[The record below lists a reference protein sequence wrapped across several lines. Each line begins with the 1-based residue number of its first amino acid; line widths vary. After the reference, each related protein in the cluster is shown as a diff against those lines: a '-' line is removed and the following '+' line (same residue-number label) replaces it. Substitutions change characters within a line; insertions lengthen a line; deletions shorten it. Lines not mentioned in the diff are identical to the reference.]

1 MLGVML
7 PLCYLFVRCYVRCL
21 RVLNDSNAFNI
32 SKLAFPDVRC
42 CEKTAFRLSLAAISL
57 SLAAI
62 SVLLAAYSVL
72 MAAY

>member
-21 RVLNDSNAFNI
+21 RVLKDSNALNI
-32 SKLAFPDVRC
+32 RKLAFSDVRC
-42 CEKTAFRLSLAAISL
+42 CEKTAFRLL
-57 SLAAI
+57 LAAI

-72 MAAY
+72 LAAY